1 MESTETRVEEQEPKR
16 TFRERF
22 LQPLVVPVLALLTS
36 LIIVAVVIIFTA
48 ETRTVG
54 LEKLAKG
61 YWGIIDGAIL
71 RPTGL
76 VNTLVATAPLILTGL
91 AVAIP
96 FHAGLFNIGAEGQ
109 FMIGALLGS
118 LVGIY
123 LDLPPVIHVL
133 ATLIAGIT
141 GGMIWGSI
149 PGILKAWLHSHEVI
163 NTIMLNFI
171 AIALVNMVVRNF
183 IKDPNPSTVQSSP
196 LLDTATYGRI
206 AVPGVNNSRLHWG
219 FFIAILMAVLAWYFL
234 YKTTWGYSLRT
245 TGFNP
250 SAAEY
255 AGIRPKRMY
264 VLSMVLGGGMAGL
277 AGILEVQG
285 LVVPVMPV
293 NFAAG
298 YGFDAIA
305 VSLLA
310 GNNPLAI
317 IPAALIF
324 GVLRVGGDFL
334 QMRAGLS
341 VHIVSIF
348 RALILLFV
356 AAPAIVRGLYRL
368 KRDREGADIVP
379 QTRWGE

>member
-356 AAPAIVRGLYRL
+356 AAPTIVRGLYRL